1 VLLIAVFAGRGRA
14 QIGAAAPVARPTTK
28 SATPP
33 PTASAVLG
41 EWRGRSTCL
50 ITPSPCNSE
59 VVVYE
64 IRPDSVKRDSLAI
77 DADKI
82 VNGARDYMGTL
93 TCGWNAP
100 VLACPFRGGWWRL
113 TLRGDT
119 LAGFLD
125 LADGRRFREVVV
137 GKVHGK

>member
-1 VLLIAVFAGRGRA
+1 
-14 QIGAAAPVARPTTK
+14 
-28 SATPP
+28 
-33 PTASAVLG
+33 VLG

-50 ITPSPCNSE
+50 ITPSSCNSE

-64 IRPDSVKRDSLAI
+64 IRRDSVQRDSLAI